1 MFHVEIYTLTLGWSL
16 YTVRK
21 TEKEA
26 LEVGRNLP
34 TEAVYRVT
42 FRDTTPL

>member
-21 TEKEA
+21 TEEEA

-34 TEAVYRVT
+34 SASVYRVR